1 MHIICMSHCKG
12 KIFIAMLVYLR
23 VRIPIP
29 PGKAPWLATPISLGF
44 IMASKTKPPKLGV
57 ALRHRSVHH
66 SVSTTCIFGGENHPH
81 PNQLATSLRIGGR
94 LSAVRIRGKTIRTQT
109 ALLFTWK
116 LVSSSSTENPPPK
129 LTKIFSRKKG
139 LFFFQKERQTSSNH
153 CFSGDMVVFRGR
165 VEITWG
171 NEKYPVPGMQH
182 FAATRSNLFFFL
194 VKILQLD
201 ISGHI
206 QEVRYLLVISID

>member
-1 MHIICMSHCKG
+1 M
-12 KIFIAMLVYLR
+12 
-23 VRIPIP
+23 
-29 PGKAPWLATPISLGF
+29 
-44 IMASKTKPPKLGV
+44 
-57 ALRHRSVHH
+57 RHRSVHH
-66 SVSTTCIFGGENHPH
+66 SVSTTSIFGGENHPH
-81 PNQLATSLRIGGR
+81 PNQLATSLRISGR

-109 ALLFTWK
+109 ALFSTWK
-116 LVSSSSTENPPPK
+116 LVSSSSTENPPK
-129 LTKIFSRKKG
+129 LRKIFSRKPG
-139 LFFFQKERQTSSNH
+139 CFLFQKERQTSSNH
-153 CFSGDMVVFRGR
+153 CFSGDMLVFLGW

-182 FAATRSNLFFFL
+182 FAATRSNLFFFP